1 MSDAP
6 AAEPSQ
12 TERRQLVG
20 VLVLVAVAYLQ
31 VVQAGFVWDDE
42 PLVVGNLLTGDLGN
56 FGRIWVVDLWESTPV
71 GGDGTTVVYY
81 RPLLL
86 LSLMLERAVYGLW
99 APGHH
104 LQNLAWH
111 LLAVAMVWRLARRL
125 VPARG
130 ALVAAAIFALHPVQS
145 EAVVWVA
152 ARNDLMAMAL
162 GAGALVLCTEP
173 RPTTRQLV
181 GAGGLALAAALS
193 KESVVVLPV
202 LGAALAWASGRVSL
216 RRIAPLVVGLG
227 LAWTLR
233 MVVGVPASGGLRFE
247 MIEVVAPHLGAALG
261 VLASSLVWPWPLAGA
276 RSVEWLYLEPAW
288 KGVVGAVV
296 VLGLVAAGLL
306 VRGRSGRVVRVG
318 LLWIAVSSAPLVV
331 PIVNTGQLGER
342 YLYLPLVGVALVVGA
357 LWKDRP
363 LWLAA
368 PVLLAWVATINLRLP
383 DWQNDRTLWSAAA
396 EQLGSPGALAGLAH
410 IDRLEGRNVQAL
422 AGFQEALDAPI
433 PDWSACTPL
442 VGTALSLERVVLAGQ
457 LGRWAEQR
465 GCGSSPEAGSF
476 LGVWALALARS
487 GDWQGAR
494 ALRAGAPEDDRGRG
508 AVVDLALALVD
519 HDAARAEALT
529 RRWEGRFDIEAQAAQ
544 LLAERD
550 STTML
555 QGP

>member
-1 MSDAP
+1 MAEGAQHPLPSAAQATLIEAKAESTQLAAQLQQAQHAAAHGGGVPSAAP
-6 AAEPSQ
+6 AFAPLPVERMPSQ
-12 TERRQLVG
+12 RRYSALDVGRSRDLNLTFASPLLTHNRHPPVLLPPVPHPPFGLPGCAAGPGAAPPPTPPRTHKRRAGRTVRVTQPDRIPRVGRPPRDKRRVGQPNSFRDEVG
-20 VLVLVAVAYLQ
+20 VAAV
-31 VVQAGFVWDDE
+31 
-42 PLVVGNLLTGDLGN
+42 
-56 FGRIWVVDLWESTPV
+56 
-71 GGDGTTVVYY
+71 
-81 RPLLL
+81 
-86 LSLMLERAVYGLW
+86 
-99 APGHH
+99 
-104 LQNLAWH
+104 
-111 LLAVAMVWRLARRL
+111 
-125 VPARG
+125 
-130 ALVAAAIFALHPVQS
+130 
-145 EAVVWVA
+145 
-152 ARNDLMAMAL
+152 
-162 GAGALVLCTEP
+162 
-173 RPTTRQLV
+173 
-181 GAGGLALAAALS
+181 
-193 KESVVVLPV
+193 K
-202 LGAALAWASGRVSL
+202 SG
-216 RRIAPLVVGLG
+216 
-227 LAWTLR
+227 
-233 MVVGVPASGGLRFE
+233 
-247 MIEVVAPHLGAALG
+247 
-261 VLASSLVWPWPLAGA
+261 PWPLAGA